1 MYNGAVSAR
10 TVART
15 RPVVLGTVPGSCS
28 QCKTSP
34 LMTINI
40 FGLARALTFIVNE
53 EEDKSLINNNF
64 HSYCVPMSAAHV
76 ASIQVPYTIKC
87 RG

>member
-1 MYNGAVSAR
+1 MGAVHAR

-15 RPVVLGTVPGSCS
+15 RPGVLGTVPGSCS

-40 FGLARALTFIVNE
+40 FGLARALTFLVNE
-53 EEDKSLINNNF
+53 EEDNLRETLRNENIEQS
-64 HSYCVPMSAAHV
+64 
-76 ASIQVPYTIKC
+76 
-87 RG
+87 